1 MTTPQ
6 QYAVREV
13 ALATFYDIQTGKARV
28 QLQNLKTSGLE
39 NSAETVYARG
49 GRGNAK
55 IVGFSS
61 NREGKVKLQ
70 DALITNEALA
80 MLTSNNVAIA
90 SANIYQ
96 RDELVVSSDAAA
108 LKFTPAA
115 AGSLISVYKLNPDGT
130 HGSELAYT
138 ASAAASGKYT
148 VTGKTLGFFADEIAD
163 GAKVVAYYKTETDED
178 ASTITVSS
186 DKFAG
191 SFKVVL
197 DCLVRDAYTKQDY
210 AAQIVINNAK
220 LLDSFKFSMASTGD
234 PTMLDLELDI
244 LKPINGNDM
253 WTMTVYDE
261 TLLA

>member
-1 MTTPQ
+1 MAAPQ

-13 ALATFYDIQTGKARV
+13 ALATFYDIKTGKARV

-61 NREGKVKLQ
+61 NRETKVKLQ
-70 DALITNEALA
+70 DALITNEVLA
-80 MLTSNNVAIA
+80 MLTSSNVAVA

-96 RDELVVSSDAAA
+96 RDELVVHTNAAS

-115 AGSLISVYKLNPDGT
+115 TGSLISVYKLNADGT
-130 HGSELAYT
+130 HGTELTYT
-138 ASAAASGKYT
+138 ALTVSSGKYAIS
-148 VTGKTLGFFADEIAD
+148 GKTLSFFASEIAD
-163 GAKVVAYYKTETDED
+163 GAKVVAYYKTETGQD
-178 ASTITVSS
+178 ASSITVSS

-191 SFKVVL
+191 SFKIVL

-220 LLDSFKFSMASTGD
+220 LLDNFKFSMASTGD
-234 PTMLDLELDI
+234 PTMLDIELDV
-244 LKPINGNDM
+244 LKPISGNDM
-253 WTMTVYDE
+253 WTITVYDE
-261 TLLA
+261 SQLS